1 MIPTAIGRASENF
14 RPGRP
19 VGRGSISSINDH

>member
-1 MIPTAIGRASENF
+1 MPSNIDRASENF

-19 VGRGSISSINDH
+19 VGFGNIDSINDH